1 MRLIT
6 ALLLCTLPTV
16 AWAGDDDDDDA
27 LFEDTPKKEGEN
39 SGVPNANTF
48 REEDDDLPSFV
59 TTPPKK
65 EEDEKAVGNMNAYLQ
80 TTRMPLEVVGRE
92 VLSDNWPA
100 TIVYVDKDAV
110 VVELPVMYA
119 RNRAEFDGI
128 AYWLVVEGYADGKKV
143 SESRMLVNRD
153 AIADLGPS
161 IQFFRLFCPVAGAI
175 GNLEIRVGKATSG
188 AAKPTELFKRTVAF
202 KL

>member
-6 ALLLCTLPTV
+6 ALLLCTLPAV
-16 AWAGDDDDDDA
+16 AWAGDDDDDE
-27 LFEDTPKKEGEN
+27 LFEDTPKKEGAN

-100 TIVYVDKDAV
+100 NVVYVDKDAV
-110 VVELPVMYA
+110 VVDLPVMYA

-143 SESRMLVNRD
+143 AESRMLVNRD

-175 GNLEIRVGKATSG
+175 GNLEIRVGKAASA
-188 AAKPTELFKRTVAF
+188 AAKPTELFKRAVAF

>member
-6 ALLLCTLPTV
+6 ALLLCSLTSV
-16 AWAGDDDDDDA
+16 AWAGDDDDDE
-27 LFEDTPKKEGEN
+27 LFQDTPKKEGAN
-39 SGVPNANTF
+39 AGVPDANSF
-48 REEDDDLPSFV
+48 KEDDDDLPSFV
-59 TTPPKK
+59 TAAPKK
-65 EEDEKAVGNMNAYLQ
+65 EDEKAVGNMNAYLQ

-92 VLSDNWPA
+92 VLADNWPA
-100 TIVYVDKDAV
+100 NIVYVDKDAV

-143 SESRMLVNRD
+143 AESRVLVNRD
-153 AIADLGPS
+153 AIADMGPS
-161 IQFFRLFCPVAGAI
+161 IQFFRLFCPVAGAT
-175 GNLEIRVGKATSG
+175 GNLEIRVGKAASG